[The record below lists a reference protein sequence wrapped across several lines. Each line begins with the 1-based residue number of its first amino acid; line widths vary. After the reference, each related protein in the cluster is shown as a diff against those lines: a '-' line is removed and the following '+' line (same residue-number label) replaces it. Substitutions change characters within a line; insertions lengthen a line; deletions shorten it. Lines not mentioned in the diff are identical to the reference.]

1 MIDKGAKESHTY
13 ICVFKH
19 VFVGQSTYFV
29 KDDHPRMTNIFV
41 SISNQHV
48 GTNLIRDATTF
59 VSMLDAAPCRFSV
72 EISTA
77 EDMLTKRKKMEQEAE
92 KKRLEE
98 EVGLSDRIASWKT
111 VSAVAVPTVVT

>member
-1 MIDKGAKESHTY
+1 
-13 ICVFKH
+13 
-19 VFVGQSTYFV
+19 
-29 KDDHPRMTNIFV
+29 MTNIFV

-48 GTNLIRDATTF
+48 RTNLIRDATTF
-59 VSMLDAAPCRFSV
+59 VSMLDAAPKKSV

-98 EVGLSDRIASWKT
+98 EVGLSHRGRQQ
-111 VSAVAVPTVVT
+111 SAVAVPTVVN